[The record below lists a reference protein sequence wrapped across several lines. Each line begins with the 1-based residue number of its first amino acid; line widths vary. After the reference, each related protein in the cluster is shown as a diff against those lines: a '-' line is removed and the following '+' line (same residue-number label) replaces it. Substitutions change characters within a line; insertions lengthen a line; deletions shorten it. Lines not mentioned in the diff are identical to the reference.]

1 MYVDHSHFWNEET
14 DAWRWWVTWARSGA
28 GNFQSQS
35 QTPEMEAF
43 CVSTSSLPR
52 AKGYKKCFHSGVPN
66 PAYYQDK
73 LVHLK
78 QNQKKEGK
86 EGKKKGRKRKEGRKR
101 NNTKSPCRFLDSLW
115 KIEGLCWILEI
126 YIWVPMPTPTTS
138 LSQVILMKTQVGS
151 HDFIYSILSKAAA

>member
-1 MYVDHSHFWNEET
+1 
-14 DAWRWWVTWARSGA
+14 
-28 GNFQSQS
+28 
-35 QTPEMEAF
+35 MEAF
-43 CVSTSSLPR
+43 CVSTSSRPR

-86 EGKKKGRKRKEGRKR
+86 EGKKKGRKRKEGKKR

-126 YIWVPMPTPTTS
+126 YIWVSMPTPTTS

-151 HDFIYSILSKAAA
+151 HDFIYSILSKAAAYDNSDLPMEVHQVGGTQESDSWPALYITISIN